1 MQSNRS
7 TRTYLLVAAEE
18 PYEAAAAL
26 RGLSGSPNLCV
37 RSPSWE
43 AHFTADVA
51 FQGRSVRTIDEPS
64 LARRRGGESE
74 GDYGWR
80 CADALRVLY
89 ALDARKVFAIFDTYV
104 DAARRPLLLDD
115 GALLRIAE
123 MLERAVIAT

>member
-1 MQSNRS
+1 
-7 TRTYLLVAAEE
+7 
-18 PYEAAAAL
+18 
-26 RGLSGSPNLCV
+26 
-37 RSPSWE
+37 
-43 AHFTADVA
+43 
-51 FQGRSVRTIDEPS
+51 VRTIDEPS

-123 MLERAVIAT
+123 MLERAVIATSPPHCASSTAASTSPSSPSTQTRSSSCSSPPSTIPCPVGARNSVGHYLTIGP